1 MGDIPEVQVAAS
13 SRAIA
18 LPKDLASAAA
28 GPAAPGAESVSV
40 DGRSGRWA
48 KRGAAALGSAVGG
61 EGSIGGGVGST
72 GAEWGQPDVKRRRAG
87 AGPSVSA
94 SASVSVGMGSAAV
107 AAVGASQRT
116 ALQGTDQGDS
126 AHLITAAV
134 SRLTT
139 APSGFPTVPPSR
151 MGSSAALAIPLQ
163 SALPSA
169 VVRASVP
176 ARLVPQALAQ
186 AEAPHN
192 AEPFWPRTSKV
203 PAGGAWNKTLV
214 LHDGSVV
221 HPFVV
226 L

>member
-1 MGDIPEVQVAAS
+1 
-13 SRAIA
+13 
-18 LPKDLASAAA
+18 
-28 GPAAPGAESVSV
+28 
-40 DGRSGRWA
+40 
-48 KRGAAALGSAVGG
+48 
-61 EGSIGGGVGST
+61 
-72 GAEWGQPDVKRRRAG
+72 
-87 AGPSVSA
+87 
-94 SASVSVGMGSAAV
+94 MGSAAV

-116 ALQGTDQGDS
+116 VLQGTDQGDS
-126 AHLITAAV
+126 AHLVTPAV

-139 APSGFPTVPPSR
+139 APSGGFPTVPPSR

-169 VVRASVP
+169 VAGASVP

-186 AEAPHN
+186 AEAPPN
-192 AEPFWPRTSKV
+192 AEPFWSRTRKV